1 MELGQ
6 MGATMILP
14 DLVLPSRVN
23 QTWSYSGIDSIEKCF
38 DKKHF
43 ESYPYD
49 ITYRYNSRGFRD
61 AEWPESMEELK
72 SAIWCVG
79 DSFTVGL
86 GSLLEHTWPWLLQQ
100 HTGQRVINVSMDG
113 ASNMWIARRANLIQ
127 KEISPVNI
135 IIMWSYIHRRENNDF
150 NLDDEQRRIHAVAS
164 TDVEDIDNLKSCI
177 DLINSNNTI
186 QSSIPNYLSMLNPQ
200 EIWDTVRGTD
210 WPLVAPNSVTEMLL
224 LPKFVQTELKEYFK
238 LWDKLQQSL
247 EFLDKFRDLDSDIMK
262 VKQLDRA
269 RDGHHFDVVTAQWV
283 VDQIKNNLTRQN

>member
-1 MELGQ
+1 L
-6 MGATMILP
+6 ILP
-14 DLVLPSRVN
+14 DFVLPSRVN
-23 QTWSYSGIDSIEKCF
+23 QCWEYSGMDSFELCL
-38 DKKHF
+38 DKNHF
-43 ESYPYD
+43 EQYPHPIIYN
-49 ITYRYNSRGFRD
+49 YNSRGFRD
-61 AEWPESMEELK
+61 QEWPNSIKELK
-72 SAIWCVG
+72 NSIWCVG

-86 GSLLEHTWPWLLQQ
+86 GSPMEHTWPWLLQQ
-100 HTGQRVINVSMDG
+100 QTGRRVINISMDG

-150 NLDDEQRRIHAVAS
+150 NLDDEQRRIHAIAS

-177 DLINSNNTI
+177 DLIKSNNTI
-186 QSSIPNYLSMLNPQ
+186 QLSIPNYLSILNPQ

-210 WPLVAPNSVTEMLL
+210 WPLIAPNSVTEMLL

-238 LWDKLQQSL
+238 LWDKLRQSL
-247 EFLDKFRDLDSDIMK
+247 EFLDKFRDSDSGIIK